1 MIKFSFE
8 SGTLIDETML
18 IPTPIE
24 ASTAITY
31 TAATTAKFG
40 DYMEL
45 EIAEV
50 GFSGVL
56 SEFS

>member
-8 SGTLIDETML
+8 SGTLIDETAL
-18 IPTPIE
+18 NPTPIA

-50 GFSGVL
+50 ASSGLLAQFS
-56 SEFS
+56 